1 MNTGRTTT
9 IITLVLLATIAS
21 TTLFADEIYHW
32 IDENGVQNFS
42 QTQPAGNTEG
52 VSKMNLVDTTP
63 ADYDPEEDR
72 YDIEAQAER
81 MNALREDMEKRREA
95 ARESQRNAA
104 QQPVVQYRE
113 PHRYYSRPLLYPPI
127 YPRPPHKP
135 KPPIAVPYPTDTLR
149 PPGR

>member
-1 MNTGRTTT
+1 MTTSRTTT
-9 IITLVLLATIAS
+9 AITLVLLATMAS
-21 TTLFADEIYHW
+21 ATLYADEIYHW

-42 QTQPAGNTEG
+42 QTQPAGKTQG

-72 YDIEAQAER
+72 YDVEAQAER

-95 ARESQRNAA
+95 ARERQRNAA

-113 PHRYYSRPLLYPPI
+113 PDRYYSRPLLYPPI
-127 YPRPPHKP
+127 YPRPPHRP
-135 KPPIAVPYPTDTLR
+135 EPPIAVPYPTDTLR

>member
-9 IITLVLLATIAS
+9 IITLVLLAMITSA
-21 TTLFADEIYHW
+21 TLYAGEIYHW

-42 QTQPAGNTEG
+42 QTQPAGNTQG
-52 VSKMNLVDTTP
+52 VNKMNLVDTTP

-72 YDIEAQAER
+72 YDVEAQAER

-95 ARESQRNAA
+95 ARERQRNAA

-113 PHRYYSRPLLYPPI
+113 PDRYYSRPLLYPPI
-127 YPRPPHKP
+127 YPRPPLRPH
-135 KPPIAVPYPTDTLR
+135 PPIAVPYPTDTLR